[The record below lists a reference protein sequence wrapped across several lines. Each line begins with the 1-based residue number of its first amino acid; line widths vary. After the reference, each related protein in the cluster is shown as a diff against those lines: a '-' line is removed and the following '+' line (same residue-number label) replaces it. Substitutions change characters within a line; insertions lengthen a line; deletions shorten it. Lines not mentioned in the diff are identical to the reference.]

1 MPSCFRATPG
11 EEEEV
16 MARMPE
22 AAAPYTM
29 LMAASSLS
37 AWTKTLPCSGMCRDI
52 YSGTS
57 LWGVM
62 G

>member
-1 MPSCFRATPG
+1 
-11 EEEEV
+11 